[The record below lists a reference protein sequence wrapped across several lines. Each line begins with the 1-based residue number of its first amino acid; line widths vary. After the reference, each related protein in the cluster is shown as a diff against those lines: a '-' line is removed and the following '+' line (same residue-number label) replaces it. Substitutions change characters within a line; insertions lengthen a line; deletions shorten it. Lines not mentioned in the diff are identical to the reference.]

1 MRLRAGDLGARAP
14 VGGGDES
21 SNVATAFNR
30 LAGELE
36 RRQAD
41 VQHADRTRRQLLAD
55 VSHELMTPLTA
66 IRGYLETLRMPK
78 LPIDEATR
86 ARYLRIVSDET
97 QRLEQLAGDLLEL
110 ARFEAGGIS
119 LATGDVDVND
129 LFERVGARHER
140 ESTTRGIAL
149 VMNVGEGA
157 GSIRGDASRLEQALQ
172 NLTANALRH
181 TPDGG
186 RVAIEARAIDDGVR
200 LSVRDNGAG
209 IPLEHLPHVFD
220 RFYKADAS
228 RAGVVGGSGLGL
240 SIVKAIVDLHGG
252 SIHVRSEPG
261 IATVFE
267 IHLP

>member
-1 MRLRAGDLGARAP
+1 M
-14 VGGGDES
+14 
-21 SNVATAFNR
+21 
-30 LAGELE
+30 
-36 RRQAD
+36 
-41 VQHADRTRRQLLAD
+41 
-55 VSHELMTPLTA
+55 
-66 IRGYLETLRMPK
+66 
-78 LPIDEATR
+78 
-86 ARYLRIVSDET
+86 
-97 QRLEQLAGDLLEL
+97 
-110 ARFEAGGIS
+110 
-119 LATGDVDVND
+119 ND
-129 LFERVGARHER
+129 LCERVGARHER

-186 RVAIEARAIDDGVR
+186 RVAIEARATDDGVR